1 MDYAGVWCASL
12 WYAVVVSWGMAC
24 WGLAVLLMCICPLLP
39 WPQMMGSVTRSKR
52 ALAEIFESGSNILVN
67 MAGNRERLKVCLV
80 LVF

>member
-1 MDYAGVWCASL
+1 
-12 WYAVVVSWGMAC
+12 
-24 WGLAVLLMCICPLLP
+24 MCICPLLP

-80 LVF
+80 SVV